1 VNYVPDSGDLVK
13 LDLNPPTGHEESG
26 WRPAIVLSPQS
37 YNRRSGLAVVAPI
50 TSQSKGYPF
59 EVLLPPGLKLT
70 GVVLSDHVKSVNWT
84 ARRMRYKDRAP
95 TKLLRDVQERLR
107 LLLFT
112 GD

>member
-1 VNYVPDSGDLVK
+1 
-13 LDLNPPTGHEESG
+13 
-26 WRPAIVLSPQS
+26 
-37 YNRRSGLAVVAPI
+37 LAVVAPI